1 MRTAALLRTAALPLV
16 VCLAVALDGATAA
29 DWGAIDPGV
38 TTMDQVRD
46 RYGMPT
52 RQSKPKVEGYDTAQ
66 WVYEG
71 NAAPTGL
78 DRMTVDFGLL
88 VSGGFKPSIVRML
101 TLEPKPFIFGR
112 NTVLE
117 GWGLPDGEAKQN
129 GVDTFFYRLGLF
141 VVFDK
146 EGASATSLVF
156 GPAQP
161 EEPEKGAPAAS
172 PSPAAPGRPAAPP
185 GPAAPAQPAAPA
197 KP

>member
-1 MRTAALLRTAALPLV
+1 MRAAVLLV
-16 VCLAVALDGATAA
+16 MCLAVALDTACAA
-29 DWGAIDPGV
+29 DWGGIDAGV

-52 RQSKPKVEGYDTAQ
+52 RQSKPKVEGYDTTQ

-71 NAAPTGL
+71 DAAPTGL

-88 VSGGFKPSIVRML
+88 ASGSFKPSIVRTL

-112 NTVLE
+112 NTVME

-129 GVDTFFYRLGLF
+129 GVDTFFYSIGLF

-146 EGASATSLVF
+146 EGKTATSLVF

-161 EEPEKGAPAAS
+161 EEPEQGAPAA
-172 PSPAAPGRPAAPP
+172 PSSQAAPPKPAAPP
-185 GPAAPAQPAAPA
+185 SQATPPKSSAPPKQ
-197 KP
+197 